1 MVRRETFSKK
11 TTEES
16 AQDLCEHFLVRL
28 VQLIA
33 AGGKTRRVVLSST
46 WRRPQH
52 KKRRQVLEHR
62 ISTHLGEPFVFD
74 DRTDLVPEQ
83 SAADRICTVGDYIAN
98 YSKCQNSRSRNSLTV
113 SALRSMFPSPPMS
126 DGDRGLPGR
135 ISIHWLRAL
144 MLGWRLGCAVR
155 WTSWLLMDEHD
166 EYHDDDVTGYRIREM
181 FEAKLLAEL
190 SGKMA
195 GKVEP
200 DPAIVVAQSAVT
212 ELVAD
217 QDRSVALA
225 ARDGTT
231 PEDPV
236 EAKDASSKLER
247 LQPGSGRCR

>member
-1 MVRRETFSKK
+1 MCNMDGHRALVFVDVDGVLNVACRTPKGSVPLNAGNVDLAMDMRRVGRVNSTAERIAAISEHSLDHGEEGTFSKY

-16 AQDLCEHFLVRL
+16 AQDVCEHFLVRL

-113 SALRSMFPSPPMS
+113 SALRTMFPSPPMS

-135 ISIHWLRAL
+135 ISIH
-144 MLGWRLGCAVR
+144 
-155 WTSWLLMDEHD
+155 
-166 EYHDDDVTGYRIREM
+166 
-181 FEAKLLAEL
+181 
-190 SGKMA
+190 
-195 GKVEP
+195 
-200 DPAIVVAQSAVT
+200 
-212 ELVAD
+212 
-217 QDRSVALA
+217 
-225 ARDGTT
+225 
-231 PEDPV
+231 
-236 EAKDASSKLER
+236 
-247 LQPGSGRCR
+247 